1 MALQDITKPSSQPF
15 YTGPDPA
22 GLITEKKYGLRYD
35 PTTGDYVVQ
44 EYDIEYGLFGGQKVK
59 WGNDVLYSNGTWY
72 KIATIDGFLFDQATK
87 EETVAATRL
96 ADKVKTAVSNSHKG
110 SGGNAAGY
118 IVHPSVAVRGE
129 PSAVNGQVFNPNR
142 TPTVVLSGPLAGLGE
157 NTLDLNFASANEQEL
172 FGNTDPAKGLLF
184 YPSTILENQQDHL
197 RITQYNYN
205 APYKDALFPVDS
217 NGKRKSPNPGEI
229 LLNGLQ
235 RGTSKKERIGLPVV
249 LPIPEGI
256 SDINQASWGAEG
268 MNNMSAAILATMM
281 KDIKFTGGAL
291 AANSVLQM
299 VTGANSMPLAAM
311 INILKNLP
319 SGSGSNEA
327 VQAQITAQIASMA
340 SQQAG
345 FDISPEQI
353 LSRGH
358 GVIPN
363 QNMELLFNNVALRQ
377 FDFAFP
383 FSPRSK
389 QEAKN
394 VRKIIRFFKQG
405 MAARIAAQGTTSDA
419 SAASSGSTSL
429 FLGSPNV
436 FELEYIHGP
445 TGKHVKGLNRF
456 KVCALT
462 NMSVQYAAGGM
473 YQSFE
478 DGQPAHM
485 VMALSFSE
493 LEPVYHSDY
502 SRKSIS
508 GTDAEGRQIFDD
520 EIGF

>member
-44 EYDIEYGLFGGQKVK
+44 EYDIEYGLFGSQKVK

-87 EETVAATRL
+87 EETVAATQL
-96 ADKVKTAVSNSHKG
+96 ADKIKTAVSNSHKG
-110 SGGNAAGY
+110 AGGNAGGY
-118 IVHPSVAVRGE
+118 VVHPSVAVRGK

-157 NTLDLNFASANEQEL
+157 NTLDLNFASANEQDL
-172 FGNTDPAKGLLF
+172 FGNTEPAKGLLF
-184 YPSTILENQQDHL
+184 YPATILENQQDHL
-197 RITQYNYN
+197 RITQYNYQ
-205 APYKDALFPVDS
+205 APYKDSLFPVDS
-217 NGKRKSPNPGEI
+217 NGKRKSPNAGEI

-235 RGTSKKERIGLPVV
+235 RGTVKKEKVGLPVI

-256 SDINQASWGAEG
+256 SDTNQASWGPEG
-268 MNNMSAAILATMM
+268 MNNMSAAVLATML
-281 KDIKFTGGAL
+281 KNIGFTAGGLALNGAL
-291 AANSVLQM
+291 KAF
-299 VTGANSMPLAAM
+299 TGANAMPLAAM
-311 INILKNLP
+311 IEIIKDLP
-319 SGSGSNEA
+319 ADAKANPQ
-327 VQAQITAQIASMA
+327 VQSQITAQIASMA

-345 FDISPEQI
+345 FDISPETI

-363 QNMELLFNNVALRQ
+363 QNLELLFNNVALRQ
-377 FDFAFP
+377 FEFAFP

-405 MAARIAAQGTTSDA
+405 MAARISAQGTTSDA
-419 SAASSGSTSL
+419 SAAASGSTSL

-485 VMALSFSE
+485 VMALSFNE

-502 SRKSIS
+502 SRKSIA
-508 GTDAEGRQIFDD
+508 GTDSEGRQIFDD